1 MALTLESNNTKSCS
15 TQHCGE
21 SRLNYATLIGNDNSV
36 PIATFIICTDPN
48 EKFSQIM
55 LEAGSILFSCFIPVF
70 EEGTILLALWGRRS
84 RLIDTEREGTIF

>member
-36 PIATFIICTDPN
+36 PIATLIKCIDPD

-55 LEAGSILFSCFIPVF
+55 LESDCILFSCFMPC
-70 EEGTILLALWGRRS
+70 L
-84 RLIDTEREGTIF
+84 